1 MDYEKKYEDLISG
14 LNKCIPDISNNY
26 PNCNGFEKAV
36 ISMRKENWNYGD
48 IQKKLGMPSK
58 KQIRNVLLKWAP
70 ELIDNSKSKAIKVSN
85 YESEIYNILVH
96 TNKTEFE
103 IEGENW
109 NFYIKDK
116 QIYVKDAWGSED
128 KLSVWNEINQHQFL
142 IAIKQQI

>member
-1 MDYEKKYEDLISG
+1 MDYEKKYVDLTLG
-14 LNKCIPDISNNY
+14 LNKCIPDVSNDY
-26 PNCNGFEKAV
+26 PSCNGFEKAV

-70 ELIDNSKSKAIKVSN
+70 ELIDNSKSKVIKISN

-96 TNKTEFE
+96 INKTEFE
-103 IEGENW
+103 IEGEDW

-116 QIYVKDAWGSED
+116 QVYVKDAWGSED
-128 KLSVWNEINQHQFL
+128 KLSTWNEINQHQFL

>member
-1 MDYEKKYEDLISG
+1 
-14 LNKCIPDISNNY
+14 
-26 PNCNGFEKAV
+26 
-36 ISMRKENWNYGD
+36 MRKENWNYGD

-70 ELIDNSKSKAIKVSN
+70 ELIDNSKSKVIKVSN